1 MTRTQL
7 SQDVERLRQSLHDL
21 PEPMVAPAFVVVSG
35 LPGTGKSFFC
45 RKLAERCGFQ
55 ILESDATRKV
65 LFPTPNYSSRESNR
79 LFTACHAL
87 IEQLLRMGIPL
98 IFDATNL
105 SERNRERLFYIS
117 DRAEVKLILV
127 QVKAPSEVVYRR
139 LQARKNGADPQDKS
153 DADWNV
159 YLKMQQAAGKIRHNH
174 FVVDTSKDINPVIN
188 KIMRVINR

>member
-1 MTRTQL
+1 MTQTQL
-7 SQDVERLRQSLHDL
+7 SQDVESLRQSLHDL
-21 PEPMVAPAFVVVSG
+21 PEPMVNPAFIVVSG

-65 LFPTPNYSSRESNR
+65 LFQTPNYSSKESNR
-79 LFTACHAL
+79 LFAACHAL
-87 IEQLLRMGIPL
+87 IEQLLRKGIPI

-127 QVKAPSEVVYRR
+127 QVKAPSEVVYQR
-139 LQARKNGADPQDKS
+139 LQARKNGVDPQDKS

-159 YLKMQQAAGKIRHNH
+159 YLKMQPAAGKIRHNH
-174 FVVDTSKDINPVIN
+174 FVVDTSKDITPAID
-188 KIMRVINR
+188 KIMRVINH